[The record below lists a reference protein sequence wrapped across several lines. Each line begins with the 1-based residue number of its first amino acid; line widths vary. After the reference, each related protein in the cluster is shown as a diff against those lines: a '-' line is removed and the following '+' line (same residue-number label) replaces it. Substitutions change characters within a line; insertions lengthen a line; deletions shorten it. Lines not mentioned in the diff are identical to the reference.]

1 MAPGFQQQSY
11 GDPSQLLQRVGAGLE
26 PFEPLA
32 ALAEGAYAASGSSDW
47 LLPWALSLWRLNRHL
62 EAMEVLDR
70 APGASQQ
77 TTEYQ
82 VMRGMVAESV
92 DAIVTDLEM
101 PGLDGSELCARAH
114 DRFHHAPPFVL
125 HTGAAQLLS
134 RAARG
139 RCAAVLD
146 KPCDRRQM
154 FDAVRHAAAGG
165 AAARS

>member
-82 VMRGMVAESV
+82 VMRGMVADVFSHSV
-92 DAIVTDLEM
+92 RHHDHYVQFADSPEDLWSKISWLINE
-101 PGLDGSELCARAH
+101 
-114 DRFHHAPPFVL
+114 
-125 HTGAAQLLS
+125 GAAGRSPPLL
-134 RAARG
+134 G
-139 RCAAVLD
+139 R
-146 KPCDRRQM
+146 RE
-154 FDAVRHAAAGG
+154 
-165 AAARS
+165 